1 MAGFIAEIV
10 GMPTVRKAL
19 KDKEGQVIGHERRTR
34 IVLEPRAADD
44 QALADTL
51 EEIMGYDCKV
61 SIVLEQPALGMAEGD

>member
-1 MAGFIAEIV
+1 M
-10 GMPTVRKAL
+10 RKAL

-51 EEIMGYDCKV
+51 EELMGHDCKV
-61 SIVLEQPALGMAEGD
+61 SIVLEQPELGVQ